1 MPYLPF
7 FIARRYLF
15 AKKSHNVINIIS
27 AISVAGM
34 AIGTAALV
42 IILSVYNGF
51 DSIVKTSLSDMD
63 PDIMVTPSRGKTFVP
78 EGEAFDWLYE
88 NEAILSMSSVLE
100 DNVYLSYSG
109 RNGIA
114 IAKGVDEVYQEE
126 SPIRNDIVEGSFE
139 FHKGDIPL
147 AVVGSQTAYELGISP
162 RFIAGIEM
170 YFPSA
175 DRPFSLSNPAA
186 SLESVKVF
194 PSGIYNIESST
205 DNNVV
210 LVPLAKMRELLSLE
224 KEVSGLE
231 LRIDGTLGARAQKK
245 LAAEISQKLGPEYR
259 VRDRYQ
265 QNESLYRM
273 MRYEK
278 ASVFL
283 ILLFVIVIIAFN
295 IFSSLSMLMIE
306 KEEDTRTLQFLG
318 AGESATRQI
327 FILEGWMISLWG
339 MLAGLAAGI
348 LIVLAQQHFGIVKM
362 PSSFSISAYP
372 VILEW
377 SDILLTAL
385 SVAAIGY
392 IIACLPTASGRHLRS
407 RR

>member
-34 AIGTAALV
+34 AVGTAALV

-63 PDIMVTPSRGKTFVP
+63 PDIMVTPSKGKTFVP
-78 EGEAFDWLYE
+78 EGEAFDWLYD
-88 NEAILSMSSVLE
+88 NESILSMSSVLE

-114 IAKGVDEVYQEE
+114 IAKGVDEVYMEE
-126 SPIRNDIVEGSFE
+126 SPISKDIIEGKFE

-147 AVVGSQTAYELGISP
+147 AVVGSQVAYEMGISP

-210 LVPLAKMRELLSLE
+210 LVPLAQMRELLGLE
-224 KEVSGLE
+224 NEVSGLE
-231 LRIDGTLGARAQKK
+231 LRIDSTLTAKAQKRL
-245 LAAEISQKLGPEYR
+245 LAQIADKMGPEYK
-259 VRDRYQ
+259 VKDRYQ
-265 QNESLYRM
+265 QNESLYKM

-278 ASVFL
+278 ASVYL
-283 ILLFVIVIIAFN
+283 ILLFVIIIIAFN

-318 AGESATRQI
+318 AKESTTREI
-327 FILEGWMISLWG
+327 FILEGWMISMLG
-339 MLAGLAAGI
+339 MCAGLVSGI
-348 LIVLAQQHFGIVKM
+348 LIVLAQQHFGIVRM
-362 PSSFSISAYP
+362 PGSFSISAYP

-377 SDILLTAL
+377 SDILLTAV

-392 IIACLPTASGRHLRS
+392 FIAWLPTA
-407 RR
+407 RRFSSE